1 MKRPHTAEF
10 IEATAFICIVA
21 AMCIAWYYGY
31 VKPADQQRSQVMDCM
46 IETGDR
52 SQEGYR
58 QCFEDLA
65 AKRAAE

>member
-31 VKPADQQRSQVMDCM
+31 VKPADEMRYQIMDCM
-46 IETGDR
+46 HERGDR
-52 SQEGYR
+52 SEAGYR
-58 QCFEDLA
+58 HCFQEL
-65 AKRAAE
+65 KEGRGK

>member
-21 AMCIAWYYGY
+21 AMCLTWYYGY
-31 VKPADQQRSQVMDCM
+31 VKPADHQRSQIMDCM
-46 IETGDR
+46 HEIGDR

-58 QCFEDLA
+58 QCFEEVSA
-65 AKRAAE
+65 HRAGK